1 MLKFKSTIFSDE
13 NDIYIALQSNKAKLS
28 ANTLRKLAFKR
39 GTIYP
44 ASLERD
50 ELIGQISDLPFS
62 YSHLTELTDRL
73 TPKINRDQYS
83 VKRISGKFDLSKLN
97 DVVEKVKEGRP
108 RFIGAEHIAPSRSIQ
123 SFYVEIDYTEFDLGR
138 GKYQQKKRHGGYIQ
152 FLEKK
157 NYISIQYTYTKRIQ
171 EILNDIINTYRDTV
185 NQGFTVQDV
194 DLSAVLDANLRNK
207 FMLGLY
213 DTVKPLKF
221 LELERVRVSKV
232 HSILDASQ
240 EGISELD
247 TTLEEDIL
255 EDDLDRDLL
264 GEGTNDASEALIEP
278 KGERE
283 CSIDNAQF
291 DGQLLNDAN
300 EVTEFCNNNFYRS
313 RIKWSS
319 KALSLKYKPIV
330 TFELTFDDK
339 HQAKDLKFRILGKE
353 VVGEKGGKEPVDGA
367 DFNIIIRELEDA
379 IFKSLDDVL
388 ALNEGSKTDPKG
400 VSHA

>member
-28 ANTLRKLAFKR
+28 ENALRKLVFKR
-39 GTIYP
+39 GIIYP
-44 ASLERD
+44 ISLDRD
-50 ELIGQISDLPFS
+50 ELIGHISDLPFS
-62 YSHLTELTDRL
+62 YSHLTELTNRL

-83 VKRISGKFDLSKLN
+83 VKRIAGKFDLSTLN

-108 RFIGAEHIAPSRSIQ
+108 RFVGAEYITPSRSIQ
-123 SFYVEIDYTEFDLGR
+123 SFYVEIDYTEFDFGR

-157 NYISIQYTYTKRIQ
+157 NYISIQYTYTKRIK
-171 EILNDIINTYRDTV
+171 EILNDIIKMYRDTV
-185 NQGFTVQDV
+185 NKDFIVQDV
-194 DLSAVLDANLRNK
+194 DLSAVLDADLRNQ
-207 FMLGLY
+207 FMLRLY

-221 LELERVRVSKV
+221 LELEKVRVSKV
-232 HSILDASQ
+232 YSILDPSLQGAS
-240 EGISELD
+240 EACASLD
-247 TTLEEDIL
+247 EDVL
-255 EDDLDRDLL
+255 EDDLDSDLL
-264 GEGTNDASEALIEP
+264 DGDSDAASDEL
-278 KGERE
+278 KDERE
-283 CSIDNAQF
+283 CSIYNAQF
-291 DGQLLNDAN
+291 DGQLLHDAD

-319 KALSLKYKPIV
+319 KALSLKDKPIV

-339 HQAKDLKFRILGKE
+339 HQAKDLKFRIIGKE
-353 VVGEKGGKEPVDGA
+353 AVDGKGGKEPVDGA

-388 ALNEGSKTDPKG
+388 ALYEGSSTDQKE
-400 VSHA
+400 VSNA